1 MKHSY
6 LYQIYAKT
14 HLDILGSKKILGE
27 HAQTPLPQN
36 SAYTLIPFKLR
47 PWLMYM
53 NERLNSI

>member
-36 SAYTLIPFKLR
+36 SAYTLMKGLTVSDIHQ
-47 PWLMYM
+47 
-53 NERLNSI
+53 